1 MTTTSSGM
9 AGGAQAGTA
18 WAGLASR
25 PEAERVG
32 PMCDLLRDV
41 MSLPEGQRAT
51 ALDGMV
57 RAEYAL
63 DEATLHSFTA
73 SRLRAWLRLAADD
86 MESARTLSR
95 AWDHVF
101 DGMPAEMAMRR
112 ATVVQTVARSEL
124 NAEEVAVLFEFIP
137 SIVRQIPRAPSSLS
151 QRVEEAPPEQDTP
164 WWKFWG

>member
-32 PMCDLLRDV
+32 PMCDLLREV
-41 MSLPEGQRAT
+41 MSLPEDQRSA
-51 ALDGMV
+51 ALNGMV

-73 SRLRAWLRLAADD
+73 SRLRAWLRLAGDD

-95 AWDHVF
+95 AWDQVF
-101 DGMPAEMAMRR
+101 DGMPAETAMRR

-151 QRVEEAPPEQDTP
+151 QRIAEAPPERDTP

>member
-9 AGGAQAGTA
+9 AGGAHAGMT

-25 PEAERVG
+25 SEAERVT
-32 PMCDLLRDV
+32 PMCDLLRQV
-41 MSLPEGQRAT
+41 MSLPEDQRT
-51 ALDGMV
+51 EVLNGMV

-63 DEATLHSFTA
+63 DEAALHSFTA
-73 SRLRAWLRLAADD
+73 SRLRAWLRLAGED
-86 MESARTLSR
+86 MELARLLSR
-95 AWDHVF
+95 DWDRVF
-101 DGMPAEMAMRR
+101 DGMPAETAMRR

-137 SIVRQIPRAPSSLS
+137 SIVRQIPRAPSNLS
-151 QRVEEAPPEQDTP
+151 RQVADAPPEPDTP

>member
-1 MTTTSSGM
+1 M

-32 PMCDLLRDV
+32 PMCDLLREV
-41 MSLPEGQRAT
+41 MSLPEDQCAT

>member
-9 AGGAQAGTA
+9 AGGAQAGTT
-18 WAGLASR
+18 WAGFASQ

-32 PMCDLLRDV
+32 PMCDQLRAV
-41 MSLPEGQRAT
+41 MSLPEDQRVA
-51 ALDGMV
+51 ALSGMV

-73 SRLRAWLRLAADD
+73 SRLRAWLRLAGED
-86 MESARTLSR
+86 MELARSLSR
-95 AWDHVF
+95 EWDHVF
-101 DGMPAEMAMRR
+101 DGMPGDTAMRR

-124 NAEEVAVLFEFIP
+124 NAEEVSVLFEFIP

-151 QRVEEAPPEQDTP
+151 QRVAEAPPERDTP

>member
-9 AGGAQAGTA
+9 AGGAQAGTT

-32 PMCDLLRDV
+32 PMCDLLREV
-41 MSLPEGQRAT
+41 MSLPEDQRAT

-63 DEATLHSFTA
+63 DDATLHSFTA
-73 SRLRAWLRLAADD
+73 SRLRAWLRLAGDD

-95 AWDHVF
+95 AWDQVF
-101 DGMPAEMAMRR
+101 DGMPAETAMRR

-124 NAEEVAVLFEFIP
+124 SSEEVAVLFEFIP

-151 QRVEEAPPEQDTP
+151 QRIAEAPPERDTP

>member
-1 MTTTSSGM
+1 M
-9 AGGAQAGTA
+9 AGGAQAGTT
-18 WAGLASR
+18 WGGLASL
-25 PEAERVG
+25 PEADRVG
-32 PMCDLLRDV
+32 PMCDLLREV
-41 MSLPEGQRAT
+41 MSLPEDQRTSAM
-51 ALDGMV
+51 DGMV

-73 SRLRAWLRLAADD
+73 SRLRAWLRLAGED
-86 MESARTLSR
+86 MDLARSMSQ

-101 DGMPAEMAMRR
+101 DGMPAETAMRR

-124 NAEEVAVLFEFIP
+124 NAEEVSVLFEFIP

-151 QRVEEAPPEQDTP
+151 QRLAEAPPERDTP